1 MARPKYSQNSMNP
14 KSKALSK
21 NLYRFTMIILV
32 TTICLLGCRQNNSA
46 GDKTEVTAFVGAN
59 IIDGT
64 GAETIKGGVLLVEQ
78 GKIIGIGT
86 KESITVPAGAS
97 IVEVNG
103 KTIIPGIIDAHC
115 HVGLANGLQTGYS
128 GENVVKHLNTYA
140 RYGITT
146 LVSLGD
152 GTEISAELRNKQ
164 NVPTLNRSRLFI
176 AGEVI
181 SGDTKGDVREI
192 IDHNDSLKVDF
203 MKIRVDDVLG
213 TSPKMTEDIYK
224 AVIEYSHELGYRVAS
239 HIFYLEDAKNV
250 LRAGTDYIAHSV
262 RDTLVDEEFI
272 TLMKENKVY
281 YSPTLMREV
290 STFVFGGE
298 PDYFTDPFFTKEV
311 NAATIAELRNPERM
325 ESIAKSASA
334 QAYKAALPTA
344 MKNLKRLSDAGVTI
358 VMGTDSG
365 PAGRFPGYFEH
376 LEMEMMVD
384 AGMSPMEVIMASTA
398 NTAKVMKLEGVGSLE
413 QGKWA
418 DFIVLDKNPLED
430 ISNTRT
436 ISSVWIAGNKVS
448 DKK

>member
-1 MARPKYSQNSMNP
+1 MNS

-21 NLYRFTMIILV
+21 KLYRFTMMTLA
-32 TTICLLGCRQNNSA
+32 TTICLLGCRQNSSSQSQI
-46 GDKTEVTAFVGAN
+46 KVTAFVGAN

-64 GAETIKGGVLLVEQ
+64 GAEIIKDGVLLVDQ
-78 GKIIGIGT
+78 GKIVGVGT
-86 KESITVPAGAS
+86 KDAVTIPKGAS

-103 KTIIPGIIDAHC
+103 KTIMPGIIDAHC
-115 HVGLANGLQTGYS
+115 HVGVSSGMQSGYS
-128 GENVVKHLNTYA
+128 RENVVNHLNTYA

-152 GTEISAELRNKQ
+152 GTGISAEFRNAQ
-164 NVPTLNRSRLFI
+164 NVHTLDRSRLFI

-181 SGDTKGDVREI
+181 SGNTKGDVREI

-213 TSPKMTEDIYK
+213 TSPKMAEDIYK
-224 AVIEYSHELGYRVAS
+224 TVIDYSHELGYRVAS

-250 LRAGTDYIAHSV
+250 VWAGTDYIAHSV

-272 TLMKENKVY
+272 KLMKENKVY

-298 PDYFTDPFFTKEV
+298 PDYFTDSFFTKEV
-311 NAATIAELRNPERM
+311 DAATIAELRSPERM
-325 ESIAKSASA
+325 ESIANSASA
-334 QAYKAALPTA
+334 QAYKEALPTA
-344 MKNLKRLSDAGVTI
+344 MKNLKLLSDAGVPI

-384 AGMSPMEVIMASTA
+384 AGMSPMEVIMASTE

-413 QGKWA
+413 EGKWA

-430 ISNTRT
+430 MANTRT
-436 ISSVWIAGNKVS
+436 ISSVWIAGNKVP

>member
-1 MARPKYSQNSMNP
+1 M
-14 KSKALSK
+14 
-21 NLYRFTMIILV
+21 YRFTIIILA
-32 TTICLLGCRQNNSA
+32 TAFCLLGCRQNTSA

-64 GAETIKGGVLLVEQ
+64 RAETIKEGVLLVEK
-78 GKIIGIGT
+78 GKIVGIG
-86 KESITVPAGAS
+86 KKDAITIPEGAS
-97 IVEVNG
+97 IVEVSG
-103 KTIIPGIIDAHC
+103 KTIMPGIIDAHC

-128 GENVVKHLNTYA
+128 EENVINHLNTNA

-152 GTEISAELRNKQ
+152 GTEVSAELRNTQ
-164 NVPTLNRSRLFI
+164 NVPTLDRSRLFM
-176 AGEVI
+176 AGTVI
-181 SGDTKGDVREI
+181 SGDTEEEVTKI

-239 HIFYLEDAKNV
+239 HIFYLEDAKKV

-262 RDTLVDEEFI
+262 RDTLVDDEFI

-311 NAATIAELRNPERM
+311 DEATIAELRNPERM
-325 ESIAKSASA
+325 ESIANSASA
-334 QAYKAALPTA
+334 KAYKAALPTA
-344 MKNLKRLSDAGVTI
+344 MKNLKQLSDAGVTI

-384 AGMSPMEVIMASTA
+384 AGMSPMEVIMASTS
-398 NTAKVMKLEGVGSLE
+398 NTAKAMKLEGIGSLE
-413 QGKWA
+413 EGKWA
-418 DFIVLDKNPLED
+418 DFIVLNKNPLED
-430 ISNTRT
+430 IANTRT
-436 ISSVWIAGNKVS
+436 ISSVWIAGNKVP
-448 DKK
+448 DKQ

>member
-1 MARPKYSQNSMNP
+1 MNS

-21 NLYRFTMIILV
+21 KLYRFTMMTLA
-32 TTICLLGCRQNNSA
+32 TTICLLGCRQNSPTQ
-46 GDKTEVTAFVGAN
+46 DQIKVTAFVGAN

-64 GAETIKGGVLLVEQ
+64 GAEIIKDGVLLVEQ
-78 GKIIGIGT
+78 GKIVGVGT
-86 KESITVPAGAS
+86 KDAVTIPKGAS

-103 KTIIPGIIDAHC
+103 KTIMPGIIDAHC
-115 HVGLANGLQTGYS
+115 HVGVSSGMQSGYS
-128 GENVVKHLNTYA
+128 RENVVNHLNIYA
-140 RYGITT
+140 LYGITT

-152 GTEISAELRNKQ
+152 GTGISAEFRNAQ
-164 NVPTLNRSRLFI
+164 NVPTLDRSRLFI

-181 SGDTKGDVREI
+181 SGNTKGDIREI

-213 TSPKMTEDIYK
+213 TSPKMAEDIYK
-224 AVIEYSHELGYRVAS
+224 TVIDYSHELGYRVAS

-250 LRAGTDYIAHSV
+250 VRAGTDYIAHSV
-262 RDTLVDEEFI
+262 RDTLVDEELI
-272 TLMKENKVY
+272 KLMKENKVY

-298 PDYFTDPFFTKEV
+298 PDYFTDSFFTKEV
-311 NAATIAELRNPERM
+311 DAATIAELRSPERM
-325 ESIAKSASA
+325 ESIANSASA
-334 QAYKAALPTA
+334 QAYKEALPTA
-344 MKNLKRLSDAGVTI
+344 MKNLKLLSDAGVPI

-365 PAGRFPGYFEH
+365 PVGRFPGYFEH

-413 QGKWA
+413 EGKWA
-418 DFIVLDKNPLED
+418 DFIVLDKNPLENMA
-430 ISNTRT
+430 NTRT
-436 ISSVWIAGNKVS
+436 ISSVWIAGNKVP

>member
-1 MARPKYSQNSMNP
+1 MNFLTNAFF
-14 KSKALSK
+14 KNQHTFSWILLACVFCLS
-21 NLYRFTMIILV
+21 
-32 TTICLLGCRQNNSA
+32 GCRQNSLTQ
-46 GDKTEVTAFVGAN
+46 DQIKVTAFVGAN

-64 GAETIKGGVLLVEQ
+64 GAEIIKDGVLLVEQ
-78 GKIIGIGT
+78 GKIVGVGT
-86 KESITVPAGAS
+86 KDAVTIPKGAS
-97 IVEVNG
+97 IVDVNG
-103 KTIIPGIIDAHC
+103 KTIMPGIIDAHC
-115 HVGLANGLQTGYS
+115 HVGVSSGMQSGYS
-128 GENVVKHLNTYA
+128 RENVVNHLNTYA

-152 GTEISAELRNKQ
+152 GTVISAEFRNAQ
-164 NVPTLNRSRLFI
+164 NVPTLDRSRLFI

-181 SGDTKGDVREI
+181 SGNTEQDIKKI

-213 TSPKMTEDIYK
+213 TSPKMAEDIYK
-224 AVIEYSHELGYRVAS
+224 TVIEYSHELGYRVAS

-250 LRAGTDYIAHSV
+250 LQAGTDYIAHSV

-272 TLMKENKVY
+272 KLMKENKVY

-298 PDYFTDPFFTKEV
+298 PDYFTDSFFTKEV
-311 NAATIAELRNPERM
+311 DAATIAELRNPERM
-325 ESIAKSASA
+325 ERIANSASA
-334 QAYKAALPTA
+334 QAYKEALPTA
-344 MKNLKRLSDAGVTI
+344 MKNLKRLSDAGVPI

-398 NTAKVMKLEGVGSLE
+398 NTAKMMKLEGVGSLE
-413 QGKWA
+413 EGKWA

-430 ISNTRT
+430 MANTRT
-436 ISSVWIAGNKVS
+436 ISSVWIAGNKVP

>member
-1 MARPKYSQNSMNP
+1 MNP
-14 KSKALSK
+14 KSKVLSK
-21 NLYRFTMIILV
+21 NLYRFPMIILV
-32 TTICLLGCRQNNSA
+32 TTFCLLGCRQNTSA

-64 GAETIKGGVLLVEQ
+64 GAEPIKDGVLLVEQ
-78 GKIIGIGT
+78 GKIVAVGT
-86 KESITVPAGAS
+86 KDNITIPEGAS
-97 IVEVNG
+97 ILGVSG
-103 KTIIPGIIDAHC
+103 KTIMPGIIDAHC
-115 HVGLANGLQTGYS
+115 HVGVSNGLKGGYS
-128 GENVVKHLNTYA
+128 EENVINHLNINA

-152 GTEISAELRNKQ
+152 GTEISAEFRNTQ
-164 NVPTLNRSRLFI
+164 SVPTLNRSRLFM
-176 AGEVI
+176 AGTVI
-181 SGDTKGDVREI
+181 SGDTEEEVTKI

-213 TSPKMTEDIYK
+213 SSPKMAEDIYK
-224 AVIEYSHELGYRVAS
+224 TVIDRSHELGYRVAS
-239 HIFYLEDAKNV
+239 HIFYLEDAKKV

-290 STFVFGGE
+290 STFVFGSE

-311 NAATIAELRNPERM
+311 DEATIAELRNPERM
-325 ESIAKSASA
+325 ESIANSASA

-344 MKNLKRLSDAGVTI
+344 MKNLKQLSDAGVTI

-384 AGMSPMEVIMASTA
+384 AGMSPMEVIMASTS
-398 NTAKVMKLEGVGSLE
+398 NTAKAMKLEGVGSLE
-413 QGKWA
+413 EGKWA

-436 ISSVWIAGNKVS
+436 ISSVWIAGNKVP
-448 DKK
+448 DKQ

>member
-1 MARPKYSQNSMNP
+1 M
-14 KSKALSK
+14 
-21 NLYRFTMIILV
+21 
-32 TTICLLGCRQNNSA
+32 LGCRQNTSA

-64 GAETIKGGVLLVEQ
+64 GAETITEGVLLVEQ
-78 GKIIGIGT
+78 GKIIGVGA
-86 KESITVPAGAS
+86 KDAVTVPEGAS
-97 IVEVNG
+97 IVEVSG
-103 KTIIPGIIDAHC
+103 KTIMPGIIDAHC

-128 GENVVKHLNTYA
+128 EENVINHLNTNA

-152 GTEISAELRNKQ
+152 GTEVSAELRNTQ
-164 NVPTLNRSRLFI
+164 NVPTLDRSRLFM
-176 AGEVI
+176 AGTVI
-181 SGDTKGDVREI
+181 SGDTEEAVKKI

-213 TSPKMTEDIYK
+213 TSPKMAEDIYK
-224 AVIEYSHELGYRVAS
+224 TVIEYSHELGYRVAS
-239 HIFYLEDAKNV
+239 HIFYLEDAKKV

-311 NAATIAELRNPERM
+311 DEATIAELRNPERM
-325 ESIAKSASA
+325 ESIANSASA
-334 QAYKAALPTA
+334 LAYKAALPTA
-344 MKNLKRLSDAGVTI
+344 KKNLKQLSDAGVTI

-384 AGMSPMEVIMASTA
+384 AGMSPMEVIMASTS
-398 NTAKVMKLEGVGSLE
+398 NTAKAMKLEGVGSLE
-413 QGKWA
+413 EGKWA

-430 ISNTRT
+430 IANTRT
-436 ISSVWIAGNKVS
+436 ISSVWIAGNKVP
-448 DKK
+448 DKQ